1 MRNRLSRCVLARFGL
16 ALSLAMPLAASA
28 ADPSFLRLA
37 QAASRD
43 GGFEDCANA
52 CQLQVD
58 QRIAQCPG
66 FREIA
71 NRALAATPAAPRCKQ
86 TAVEQYQG
94 CLSRCPAPRYAP
106 QG

>member
-1 MRNRLSRCVLARFGL
+1 MARLVLGF
-16 ALSLAMPLAASA
+16 SLAMPLVASA

-71 NRALAATPAAPRCKQ
+71 TPALAATPAAPRCKQ
-86 TAVEQYQG
+86 TAVEQYRELPEPLPG
-94 CLSRCPAPRYAP
+94 AALRPAGLRP
-106 QG
+106 

>member
-1 MRNRLSRCVLARFGL
+1 MTRLVLGF
-16 ALSLAMPLAASA
+16 SLAMPLVASA

-71 NRALAATPAAPRCKQ
+71 NPALAATPAAPRCKQ